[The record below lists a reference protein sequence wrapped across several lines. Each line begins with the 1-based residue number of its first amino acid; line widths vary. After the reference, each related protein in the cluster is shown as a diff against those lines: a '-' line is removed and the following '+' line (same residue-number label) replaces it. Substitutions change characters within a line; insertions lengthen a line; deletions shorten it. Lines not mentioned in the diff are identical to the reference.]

1 MRVALYQ
8 INSDRDTFNTKFMS
22 WRWRTD
28 HDYIILPEEYDKVF
42 DGDIQASLIGGNF
55 CVVQRYAAGRICW
68 SQRLCIGRYCHLR

>member
-8 INSDRDTFNTKFMS
+8 INSERDTFNTKFMS

-42 DGDIQASLIGGNF
+42 DGDIQARSLAEI
-55 CVVQRYAAGRICW
+55 
-68 SQRLCIGRYCHLR
+68 

>member
-28 HDYIILPEEYDKVF
+28 HDYINWYKLPEREDIPNVKDKDKGKITTVSAF
-42 DGDIQASLIGGNF
+42 CEKYSEQESSAS
-55 CVVQRYAAGRICW
+55 RERE
-68 SQRLCIGRYCHLR
+68 

>member
-28 HDYIILPEEYDKVF
+28 HDYIILPEEYDKGF
-42 DGDIQASLIGGNF
+42 
-55 CVVQRYAAGRICW
+55 
-68 SQRLCIGRYCHLR
+68 

>member
-28 HDYIILPEEYDKVF
+28 HDYIILPEEYDIV
-42 DGDIQASLIGGNF
+42 GDARKFAPPWLK
-55 CVVQRYAAGRICW
+55 
-68 SQRLCIGRYCHLR
+68 SQQV